1 MDKAKVL
8 YWLEIV
14 GEVFI
19 LIARGLTKDKA
30 VGIVARKHSIDPEEI
45 YKQMNQKINK

>member
-1 MDKAKVL
+1 MDKAKIL
-8 YWLEIV
+8 YWLEII

-30 VGIVARKHSIDPEEI
+30 VGIVARKHSVTPEEI
-45 YKQMNQKINK
+45 YKQMDQQPSK